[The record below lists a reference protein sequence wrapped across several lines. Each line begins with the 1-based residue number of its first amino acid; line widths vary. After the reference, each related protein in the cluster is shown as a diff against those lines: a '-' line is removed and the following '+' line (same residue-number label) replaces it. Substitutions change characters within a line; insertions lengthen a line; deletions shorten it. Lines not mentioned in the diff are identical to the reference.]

1 MKGSGGNVP
10 EAPVLAPGDRILPCE
25 PGIDDTI
32 HALME
37 GLTDS
42 PVRLAQSPAEIAT
55 RFRTDLPYGGAPLPE
70 VIGEIREASLA
81 NRRKNAHPGMY
92 AYVAAPGLPTDP
104 VGHAMVAALNQNVTG
119 FRSAPAMTMIERIV
133 IGWLAELAGMP
144 KESDGLLLS
153 GGSWSNLSALA
164 VAVHS
169 KLGSQS
175 LEEGLARGPQP
186 VILAAQS
193 VHFSIQ
199 RAAKVL
205 GIGTAN
211 VVPVALDPHHR
222 MDVGDLRAKLA
233 EIAAAPDRLA
243 CAVVATAGTTG
254 VGAVDPLPEIA
265 AACREAGVWM
275 HVDAAYGGAALLAE
289 ELRGH
294 LAGIGEADSIT
305 LDLHKWAYLAF
316 DASALLLRE
325 PDKARRI
332 FGFEADYVQPTDHQ
346 RPEDHV
352 FYEFS
357 PDLSRRA
364 RALPV
369 YLAWR
374 HYGIARLGRN
384 ISHNAACVRYLAE
397 LIDGAPDMDLVSRSD
412 LSIASFRYSP
422 PAMAG
427 DDAGIDRLNEA
438 IVERLD
444 GSGDFTVSPLLVC
457 SRPVI
462 RVCVC
467 SYATTA
473 WHMREL
479 VETVRKIGKERAA

>member
-1 MKGSGGNVP
+1 
-10 EAPVLAPGDRILPCE
+10 
-25 PGIDDTI
+25 
-32 HALME
+32 
-37 GLTDS
+37 
-42 PVRLAQSPAEIAT
+42 
-55 RFRTDLPYGGAPLPE
+55 
-70 VIGEIREASLA
+70 
-81 NRRKNAHPGMY
+81 
-92 AYVAAPGLPTDP
+92 
-104 VGHAMVAALNQNVTG
+104 
-119 FRSAPAMTMIERIV
+119 
-133 IGWLAELAGMP
+133 
-144 KESDGLLLS
+144 
-153 GGSWSNLSALA
+153 
-164 VAVHS
+164 
-169 KLGSQS
+169 
-175 LEEGLARGPQP
+175 
-186 VILAAQS
+186 
-193 VHFSIQ
+193 
-199 RAAKVL
+199 
-205 GIGTAN
+205 
-211 VVPVALDPHHR
+211 
-222 MDVGDLRAKLA
+222 
-233 EIAAAPDRLA
+233 
-243 CAVVATAGTTG
+243 
-254 VGAVDPLPEIA
+254 
-265 AACREAGVWM
+265 M

-289 ELRGH
+289 DLRRH

-397 LIDGAPDMDLVSRSD
+397 LIDGAPDMELVSRSD

-438 IVERLD
+438 IVELLD

-473 WHMREL
+473 RHMREL